1 MPKQMEFNFSV
12 ENNAK
17 GFVKSQLN
25 DLWADSRSRRAAA
38 RATASLKIDFSSE
51 LDTPRKDV
59 QMKENASETR
69 PESS

>member
-17 GFVKSQLN
+17 GFAKPQLN

-38 RATASLKIDFSSE
+38 RATASLKLDLGSE
-51 LDTPRKDV
+51 LVTPRKDAKK
-59 QMKENASETR
+59 QENAPETR
-69 PESS
+69 AESS